1 MEVNTQHKFKDE
13 WLAKALLDYQI
24 ISEEF
29 VEELRAR
36 YGDREYFEDVLI
48 ENNYLTPDD
57 ITTFVEN
64 VLQIPVVNLDEI
76 VVNTTAIEQLPENF
90 CQKHQVFPF
99 NMKED
104 HIAVAFAN
112 PFDLEAEKEITYI
125 TGKFVKTFFSFKD
138 QIKRKIEE
146 YYSPD
151 KFIDKLVDRADS
163 NNAVEIAG
171 SQGNVHDSSVVK
183 LVSLI
188 IGDAIKQE
196 ASDIHIEPKEK
207 VVVVRYRVDGVL
219 RNILEVPKSVH
230 SSLVSRIKII
240 SNLNIAE
247 TRKPQDG
254 KAKVIHNGT
263 DVDLRI
269 SILPTNFGEKVVIRI
284 LDKRKAQVSFK
295 ELGLS
300 GRNLA
305 LLESCFSKT
314 QGMILVTGPT
324 GSGKTTTLYA
334 ALNRIRNTAN
344 NILTIEDPIEY
355 MIEGINQVQVNEK
368 AGITFASAL
377 RSFLRQDPDVILVGE
392 IRDHETAEIAIQAAL
407 TGHLVLST
415 LHTNDALSAITRLE
429 DMGIDIY
436 KIAASL
442 EAIIAQRLVRTLCTQ
457 CKKEVEPDEVE
468 KKLIPFINRLGLEPK
483 FYHST
488 GCQHCGFTGYKGRI
502 GVYEILLLDEE
513 LKNKI
518 ASGTSVYQIRKI
530 ARKKGFRN
538 LYEDALQHIA
548 TGLTDYKE
556 VLRVIDPC
564 NMGNDMEQKSAE
576 IKTCAPTE
584 IIVENLETPGDG
596 KSTPG
601 HSIPQITIP
610 GNRSQR
616 DEVTETEPEDNRP
629 PTILIAEDSAGMR
642 KMVKVLLEKKTDWKI
657 LEAEDGLKALEI
669 VNKTKPDLI
678 VLDIMM
684 PNMDGYE
691 FLKHLRQNLST
702 AAIPVLLLTALN
714 GPDHEVKGFELG
726 ADDYLN
732 KPYNPNVLLARIK
745 RLLLRSN
752 RRFFKENTSEPD
764 NKKIELKLV

>member
-24 ISEEF
+24 VSEEF

-36 YGDREYFEDVLI
+36 YSDREYFEDVLI
-48 ENNYLTPDD
+48 ENNYLTPND

-64 VLQIPVVNLDEI
+64 VLQIPFVNLDEI
-76 VVNTTAIEQLPENF
+76 VVNTTAIEQLPEKF

-99 NMKED
+99 NMKKD

-112 PFDLEAEKEITYI
+112 PFNLEAEKEITYI

-163 NNAVEIAG
+163 DNAVEIAG
-171 SQGNVHDSSVVK
+171 SQDNASDSSVVK

-188 IGDAIKQE
+188 IGDAIKQD

-207 VVVVRYRVDGVL
+207 VIVVRYRVDGVL

-254 KAKVIHNGT
+254 KAKVIHNGA

-300 GRNLA
+300 GRNLE

-436 KIAASL
+436 KIASSL
-442 EAIIAQRLVRTLCTQ
+442 EAIIAQRLVRTLCTH
-457 CKKEVEPDEVE
+457 CRKEVEPDDVE
-468 KKLIPFINRLGLEPK
+468 KKLIPFITQLGLKPK
-483 FYHST
+483 FYRST

-513 LKNKI
+513 LKDKI
-518 ASGTSVYQIRKI
+518 ASGTSIYQLRKI
-530 ARKKGFRN
+530 AKKKGFRN
-538 LYEDALQHIA
+538 LYEDALQHISV
-548 TGLTDYKE
+548 GLTDYKE
-556 VLRVIDPC
+556 VLRVINPS
-564 NMGNDMEQKSAE
+564 NAGNEMDNKSPKGQTISRE
-576 IKTCAPTE
+576 KV
-584 IIVENLETPGDG
+584 VENLESSLKADSSPAKFALEETVPEN
-596 KSTPG
+596 
-601 HSIPQITIP
+601 
-610 GNRSQR
+610 GNHQN
-616 DEVTETEPEDNRP
+616 EIVETEPEDNRP
-629 PTILIAEDSAGMR
+629 PTILIAEDSPGMR
-642 KMVKVLLEKKTDWKI
+642 KMVKVLLEKKTNWNV
-657 LEAEDGLKALEI
+657 LEAEDGVKALEI
-669 VNKTKPDLI
+669 VNKIRPDLI

-691 FLKHLRQNLST
+691 FLKHLRQNLAT
-702 AAIPVLLLTALN
+702 AAIPVILLTALN
-714 GPDHEVKGFELG
+714 GPDNEVKGFELG

-732 KPYNPNVLLARIK
+732 KPYNPKVLLARIK
-745 RLLLRSN
+745 RLLLRTN
-752 RRFFKENTSEPD
+752 RQFFQKDANAQETE
-764 NKKIELKLV
+764 KLELKLV